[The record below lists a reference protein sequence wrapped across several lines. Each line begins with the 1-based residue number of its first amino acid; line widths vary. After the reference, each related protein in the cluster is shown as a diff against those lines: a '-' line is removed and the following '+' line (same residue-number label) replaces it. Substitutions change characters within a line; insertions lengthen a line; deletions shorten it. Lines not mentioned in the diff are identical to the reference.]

1 VPSVLLVRHA
11 QGSFGGEDYDV
22 LSEHGHAQTAALL
35 DDLRLRGARI
45 DRLVAGSL
53 ARQRDTIAPVAEAY
67 GLEVESDPRWDEYLS
82 EDILVHHSETPARL
96 DRSAETGEPMLTSR
110 EFQALLDA
118 ALLAWIG
125 AGEEGP
131 AGETW
136 PAFTGRCVAA
146 LEAVTGSLGSGEVA
160 LVCTSGG
167 PLGALAAA
175 LMGLPDTALV
185 AFNRVCVNTGITRL
199 THGRGGT
206 NLVSFN
212 EHGHLERGG
221 TSLVTYR

>member
-35 DDLRLRGARI
+35 DDLQLRGARI

-53 ARQRDTIAPVAEAY
+53 ARQRDTIAPVAQAY

-82 EDILVHHSETPARL
+82 EDILAHHSDTAARL
-96 DRSAETGEPMLTSR
+96 DGVTESGATITSR
-110 EFQALLDA
+110 EFQRLLDQALLG
-118 ALLAWIG
+118 WIA
-125 AGEEGP
+125 AGEDGG

-167 PLGALAAA
+167 PLGALAAT
-175 LMGLPDTALV
+175 LMKLPETALV
-185 AFNRVCVNTGITRL
+185 SFNRVCVNTGITKL